1 MKKIA
6 IIGASHAGISCA
18 EKLRRYGFD
27 GRITLIDRIPGL
39 PVQRPPLSKDFLK
52 YKNVELQGFYLRQ
65 KEYYEKEKIE
75 LITGKDVFAVNRE
88 SNSIIFESGSEIN
101 YDVLILATGADAKI
115 PPYIRKDIS
124 NIYVLRNNE
133 DAVRLKEGALIANK
147 AVIVG
152 GGFIGLEVASSL
164 RSIGLSV
171 DLIEFAPRLLSR
183 VSSQYISDYL
193 QLVHQK
199 EGVSI
204 HLSESIEEII
214 YSKFNKVE
222 AVKLC
227 SGKILRC
234 DVLIYGIGVSPNVKL
249 ANDLGLSVTDGVK
262 VDSSY
267 LAGKNIYAIGDVAYS
282 SGEINSRIES
292 VFHAQFSAT
301 VAAASI
307 TNSPLPS
314 QPVFWFWSDQY
325 DLKLQ
330 IAGILPKPI
339 KEEFLRGEVREGK
352 KEGSFSVWNWYQNK
366 LVCVEALED
375 SQAYMVGKRLI
386 EQNITISPA
395 IIKDRSVDLKEML
408 KNLL

>member
-115 PPYIRKDIS
+115 PDYVRKDIS
-124 NIYVLRNNE
+124 NIYVLRDNE

-183 VSSQYISDYL
+183 VSSKYISDYL

-262 VDSSY
+262 VDSS
-267 LAGKNIYAIGDVAYS
+267 
-282 SGEINSRIES
+282 
-292 VFHAQFSAT
+292 
-301 VAAASI
+301 
-307 TNSPLPS
+307 
-314 QPVFWFWSDQY
+314 
-325 DLKLQ
+325 
-330 IAGILPKPI
+330 
-339 KEEFLRGEVREGK
+339 
-352 KEGSFSVWNWYQNK
+352 
-366 LVCVEALED
+366 
-375 SQAYMVGKRLI
+375 
-386 EQNITISPA
+386 
-395 IIKDRSVDLKEML
+395 
-408 KNLL
+408 

>member
-1 MKKIA
+1 MNKIA

-18 EKLRRYGFD
+18 DKLRKYGFS
-27 GRITLIDRIPGL
+27 GKITLIDRIPGL

-52 YKNVELQGFYLRQ
+52 YKNAELHGFYLRQ
-65 KEYYEKEKIE
+65 KEYYETEKIE
-75 LITGKDVFAVNRE
+75 LITGEDVFAVNRE

-101 YDVLILATGADAKI
+101 YDILILATGADAKI
-115 PPYIRKDIS
+115 PDYVQKDIS
-124 NIYVLRNNE
+124 NIHVLRDNE
-133 DAVRLKEGALIANK
+133 DAVRLKERALKANK
-147 AVIVG
+147 AIIVG

-171 DLIEFAPRLLSR
+171 DLIESAPRLLSR
-183 VSSQYISDYL
+183 VSSQYVSDYL
-193 QLVHQK
+193 QLIHQK

-204 HLSESIEEII
+204 HLSESVEEII
-214 YSKFNKVE
+214 YSKFNEVR
-222 AVKLC
+222 AVKLY

-249 ANDLGLSVTDGVK
+249 ANDLGLPVTDGVE

-267 LAGKNIYAIGDVAYS
+267 LADKNIYAIGDVAYS
-282 SGEINSRIES
+282 SGEFNSRIES

-314 QPVFWFWSDQY
+314 QPVFWFWSEQY

-330 IAGILPKPI
+330 IAGILPKL
-339 KEEFLRGEVREGK
+339 KKDEFLSGEVREGE

-366 LVCVEALED
+366 LVCVEALKD
-375 SQAYMVGKRLI
+375 PQAYMVGKRLI
-386 EQNITISPA
+386 EQNIPISPA
-395 IIKDRSVDLKEML
+395 TIKDRSLDLKEML

>member
-1 MKKIA
+1 MKKIV

-18 EKLRRYGFD
+18 EKLRKYGFE
-27 GRITLIDRIPGL
+27 GIITLIDRIPGL
-39 PVQRPPLSKDFLK
+39 PVQRPPLSKEFLK
-52 YKNVELQGFYLRQ
+52 SKEAKLHNFYLRQ
-65 KEYYEKEKIE
+65 KEYFEKEKIE
-75 LITGKDVFAVNRE
+75 LVTGKDVFAVNRE

-115 PPYIRKDIS
+115 PDHVRKDIS
-124 NIYVLRNNE
+124 NIYVLRDNE
-133 DAVRLKEGALIANK
+133 DAVRLKKGALIANK

-164 RSIGLSV
+164 RSIRLSV

-183 VSSQYISDYL
+183 VSSKYISDYL

-199 EGVSI
+199 EGVFI

-214 YSKFNKVE
+214 YSKSNKVE

-234 DVLIYGIGVSPNVKL
+234 DILIYGIGVSPNIKL
-249 ANDLGLSVTDGVK
+249 ATDLGLSVADGVE

-282 SGEINSRIES
+282 SGELDNRIES

-330 IAGILPKPI
+330 IAGILPKP
-339 KEEFLRGEVREGK
+339 KKDEFFRVEVREGK
-352 KEGSFSVWNWYQNK
+352 KEGSFSVWNWYQDK

-386 EQNITISPA
+386 EQNIPISPA
-395 IIKDRSVDLKEML
+395 IIKDRSVDLKEIL